1 MKNSTIIQI
10 IILVLMLL
18 PSALFCT
25 PGVTPPPTPV
35 PLDPVSGAL
44 LLGGGAYLGKKVYN
58 KYKEK
63 A

>member
-1 MKNSTIIQI
+1 MKNSTIIHI
-10 IILVLMLL
+10 VTLVFIAL
-18 PSALFCT
+18 PGVVLCT
-25 PGVTPPPTPV
+25 GVTPPPTPV
-35 PLDPVSGAL
+35 PLDPLSGAL

>member
-1 MKNSTIIQI
+1 MKNSTIIYI
-10 IILVLMLL
+10 VTLVFILL
-18 PSALFCT
+18 PGVVLCT
-25 PGVTPPPTPV
+25 AGVTPPPTPV